1 MQAVAR
7 ERTGE
12 WPMHCPIF
20 CKPLTALAALAACG
34 AIAVVALAT
43 TEAAATSLN
52 SVHVSPAMGHVDTL
66 GGGFGPHTD
75 RVFGPGGE
83 SRDVGDCHRRT
94 YRKLKKRDAGM
105 GSERVSD
112 KARRRCGSM

>member
-1 MQAVAR
+1 
-7 ERTGE
+7 
-12 WPMHCPIF
+12 MHCPIF
-20 CKPLTALAALAACG
+20 CKPLTPLVCLVACG

-43 TEAAATSLN
+43 SEAAAVSLN
-52 SVHVSPAMGHVDTL
+52 NSVRISPAIGHVDTL

-94 YRKLKKRDAGM
+94 HRKGKKLDAGI
-105 GSERVSD
+105 GAEHISD
-112 KARRRCGSM
+112 KARRRCGAM

>member
-1 MQAVAR
+1 
-7 ERTGE
+7 
-12 WPMHCPIF
+12 MHCPIF
-20 CKPLTALAALAACG
+20 CKPLTALASLVTCG

-43 TEAAATSLN
+43 TEAPALSLN
-52 SVHVSPAMGHVDTL
+52 GVHVSPAMGHVDTL

-94 YRKLKKRDAGM
+94 HRKLRKLDVGT
-105 GSERVSD
+105 GSEHLSD
-112 KARRRCGSM
+112 EARRRCGN